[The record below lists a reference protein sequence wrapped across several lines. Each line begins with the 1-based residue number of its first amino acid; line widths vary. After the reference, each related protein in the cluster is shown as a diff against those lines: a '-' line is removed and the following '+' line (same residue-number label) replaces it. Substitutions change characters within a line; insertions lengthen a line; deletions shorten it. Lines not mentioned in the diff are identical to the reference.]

1 MAVVGLLIAL
11 KTYEVATKALGE
23 WKNQKIFEIDIDG
36 YANTLEAL
44 KVLEDLRFE
53 QYNPDLVQSHSK
65 EILTDIFNAGEKDVY
80 KSYINLYSYI
90 GYYSDL
96 KPKIFEVRKKA
107 IIIFNQ
113 SEDKD
118 LIDFYDHFMSFEAN
132 IFSIHHNYHTSII
145 NRFIDKYEY
154 NTIVKE
160 SPAVNLYFNAIKLEN
175 PNIEDFEIY
184 KLLYEKF
191 FLLHDGD
198 WLESLRAKHTSFF
211 YRNFKRNVN

>member
-1 MAVVGLLIAL
+1 M
-11 KTYEVATKALGE
+11 
-23 WKNQKIFEIDIDG
+23 
-36 YANTLEAL
+36 
-44 KVLEDLRFE
+44 
-53 QYNPDLVQSHSK
+53 VQSHSK
-65 EILTDIFNAGEKDVY
+65 EILTDIFNAGEKEVY

-90 GYYSDL
+90 SYYSDL

-107 IIIFNQ
+107 IIVFNQ

-118 LIDFYDHFMSFEAN
+118 LIEFYDHFMSFEAN

-160 SPAVNLYFNAIKLEN
+160 SPAVNLYFNTIKLEN
-175 PNIEDFEIY
+175 PDIEYFEIY

-211 YRNFKRNVN
+211 L